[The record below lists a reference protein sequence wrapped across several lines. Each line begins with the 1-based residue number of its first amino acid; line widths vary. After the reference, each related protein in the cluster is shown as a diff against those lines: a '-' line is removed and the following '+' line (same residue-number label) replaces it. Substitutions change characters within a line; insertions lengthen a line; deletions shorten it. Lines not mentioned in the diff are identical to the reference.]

1 MGRNTPVL
9 ACGSL
14 FIEKIENIYTAKD
27 ATLLKK
33 AYGFSRQR
41 ESDRDSSP
49 FKAAEMLIDQGADAE
64 TVACAL
70 VAPHFW
76 QGRVKPEEI
85 REHVS
90 QDVADTL
97 AYLKQPFSLRIDT
110 EIHRR
115 KDINALLVS
124 MSETPRA
131 AILLIVFRLIELET
145 TLESQGKNP
154 CHMAQETLHF
164 YVPIADR
171 LSLGEM
177 RRRLEDVCFRI
188 LHPFQYEKL
197 KQDVTPIQSEDEK
210 CLEIL
215 IEGVKRLLDK
225 NRIHA
230 EVHGR
235 AKSLYSIHLKMTL
248 KGTALEDIMDRIGLR
263 IIVSSVPECY
273 AVLGLLH
280 THFKPIPGTFDDY
293 IGLPKDNGYQSLHTC
308 VYPMREVTH
317 KPIEFQV
324 RTELMHMEAEH
335 GSAAHWLYKSAVA
348 MGKDSLKN
356 QWLKG
361 LVRRHDQ
368 AKSTDA
374 FIELLRRQVCED
386 HMVVFGKG
394 GRITRL
400 PDKATVLE
408 YLDAANFFA
417 SRSSVVKV
425 NGKLASLDQ
434 TLRDGDSIEIVD
446 CEDSAS
452 PGTVAD
458 DMGDIIGQH
467 KASPMNTEGCKVWAT
482 AQGSI
487 LRHKEENSHASTE
500 GP

>member
-1 MGRNTPVL
+1 MGRDAPVL

-14 FIEKIENIYTAKD
+14 FIEKIENTYTAKD
-27 ATLLKK
+27 ANLLKK
-33 AYGFSRQR
+33 AYAFSRQR
-41 ESDRDSSP
+41 ESDCDSSS
-49 FKAAEMLIDQGADAE
+49 FKAAELLIEQGADAE

-85 REHVS
+85 QEHVS

-97 AYLKQPFSLRIDT
+97 AYLKQPSSFRIDT

-131 AILLIVFRLIELET
+131 ALLLIGFRLIELET
-145 TLESQGKNP
+145 ALESKGNNP
-154 CHMAQETLHF
+154 CQMAQETLHF
-164 YVPIADR
+164 YVPIANQ

-197 KQDVTPIQSEDEK
+197 KQEVTPIQSEDEK

-215 IEGVKRLLDK
+215 IGGVKRLLDR
-225 NRIHA
+225 NCIHA

-248 KGTALEDIMDRIGLR
+248 KGKALEDIMDRIGLR

-273 AVLGLLH
+273 VVLGLLH
-280 THFKPIPGTFDDY
+280 THFKPIPATVDDY

-348 MGKDSLKN
+348 MEKDSLKD
-356 QWLKG
+356 QWMKG
-361 LVRRHDQ
+361 LVRRHSQ

-408 YLDAANFFA
+408 YLDAANLVA
-417 SRSSVVKV
+417 SRSTIVKV
-425 NGKLASLDQ
+425 NGKLANTEQ

-446 CEDSAS
+446 CEAS
-452 PGTVAD
+452 PGPSAAVD
-458 DMGDIIGQH
+458 DMGHMTGRH
-467 KASPMNTEGCKVWAT
+467 KASSMNTEGCKVWAS
-482 AQGSI
+482 ADKSI
-487 LRHKEENSHASTE
+487 LRHKKENRHASTE